1 MKILFAEGDL
11 NLIGEKYGRRERERE
26 KKVKVRLR
34 RRLGMQNEGR
44 PTGPV
49 KVEYRVEF
57 IEIPEGM
64 SWIRASEI

>member
-11 NLIGEKYGRRERERE
+11 NLIRGKYRGKEKE
-26 KKVKVRLR
+26 KKENKSSITS
-34 RRLGMQNEGR
+34 
-44 PTGPV
+44 PTRNAERGPA

-57 IEIPEGM
+57 IGIPEGM

>member
-1 MKILFAEGDL
+1 
-11 NLIGEKYGRRERERE
+11 
-26 KKVKVRLR
+26 
-34 RRLGMQNEGR
+34 MQNEGR